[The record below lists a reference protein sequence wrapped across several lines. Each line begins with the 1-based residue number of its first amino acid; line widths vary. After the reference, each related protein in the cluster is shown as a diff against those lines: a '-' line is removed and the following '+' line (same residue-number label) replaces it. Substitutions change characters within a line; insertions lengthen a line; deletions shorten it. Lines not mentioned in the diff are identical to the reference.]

1 MVDSTSPK
9 LSRAPDGK
17 MNFQN
22 PAVSKLQKIATL
34 ISNKANYM
42 TGRQLAEV
50 WEGVQSFGL
59 LGEKLKHL
67 NN

>member
-1 MVDSTSPK
+1 MIDLTSPK
-9 LSRAPDGK
+9 LSRASDGK
-17 MNFQN
+17 ITFQN
-22 PAVSKLQKIATL
+22 PDVIKLKKIATL